1 MSISKKTKITFCPG
15 PGALIPEWIN
25 SQKEYFGRGDKEY
38 SRIKQETINWLKKIS
53 KKNEIIPIAG
63 SGTTAGLLAFNTFL
77 KRKIL
82 LINTGYYSERWINY
96 LKKRKIK
103 NLNIIDYKDIDKV
116 RGKFDWIVFV
126 YVETATCTK
135 FDIKKIYRIKKK
147 IGIQII
153 VRCNSVHS
161 IGKKSRISRRTFF

>member
-1 MSISKKTKITFCPG
+1 M
-15 PGALIPEWIN
+15 
-25 SQKEYFGRGDKEY
+25 
-38 SRIKQETINWLKKIS
+38 
-53 KKNEIIPIAG
+53 
-63 SGTTAGLLAFNTFL
+63 LAFNTFL

-147 IGIQII
+147 
-153 VRCNSVHS
+153 N
-161 IGKKSRISRRTFF
+161 